1 MLQNCDPPFAN
12 AQDLYATIDATEV
25 GDIPWQSFTVSY
37 KTEEDEDEIDAPWKL
52 KEYDVWFRDPH
63 AVLKTQLARRD
74 FAEEMDFAP
83 KQVRDRETGA
93 RRYQNFM
100 SGQWAWDQAV
110 NN

>member
-1 MLQNCDPPFAN
+1 M
-12 AQDLYATIDATEV
+12 
-25 GDIPWQSFTVSY
+25 
-37 KTEEDEDEIDAPWKL
+37 KTRSTHLGNSKNMMYGL
-52 KEYDVWFRDPH
+52 FRDPH

-100 SGQWAWDQAV
+100 SGQWAWDQAI